1 MNDKSVPLLKIDTDK
16 SIYFDL
22 SKSELFIQEF
32 DGPFTEKA
40 RGSYS
45 KSSTWSISMVGGLLI
60 IPLLAKQFKFVSFM
74 PIYLTVLCLF
84 GVGWI
89 IGKLLANQF
98 VEKSRGKR
106 IKKNFKKEEVMKVL
120 RNSSNL
126 KLLVWVQFIFLLG
139 YGMFF
144 LYSLSINRLS
154 TENTILLLLVSFV
167 TSLMHYSV
175 HPFAQQKA
183 FRILKKQMKS
193 GKYDES

>member
-106 IKKNFKKEEVMKVL
+106 IKKFQKRRSNE
-120 RNSSNL
+120 SSQEL
-126 KLLVWVQFIFLLG
+126 K
-139 YGMFF
+139 
-144 LYSLSINRLS
+144 
-154 TENTILLLLVSFV
+154 
-167 TSLMHYSV
+167 
-175 HPFAQQKA
+175 
-183 FRILKKQMKS
+183 
-193 GKYDES
+193 